1 MKSLA
6 KYLFIATLSAFAFAS
21 CDKAPENEMLNPKGT
36 PVQFTFTART
46 TSETEATLKVVSNV
60 PVPADVAIALAVDP
74 ASTMKSGMSFP
85 SELVMKAGESEVT
98 GQLVIDKDA
107 LVPGTT
113 TTAKLAASVAG
124 VVFGSAEANTI
135 TIEPKEEPKPEPTG
149 DSDIKIDGEFSDWD
163 DVKTVLISEDES
175 KPLKAF
181 KVAFDKEYIYFYHKR
196 NNDPAMWGG
205 GYYYFFVDTDNNVA
219 TGPADRDNLIGLDK
233 WMYLYFFLGSSE
245 APEIPDAP
253 AGATETEEY
262 ACAANALAG
271 KISEDVVE
279 TEIRIPLADL
289 GITYGSTI
297 KVYTS
302 GNKSASNLRSQP
314 IVVNVGGEAPKPSF
328 AVDGNFDEW
337 EDIEGVSNGNYIQF
351 KVGSDEENLYFYSY
365 RGLGGRY
372 SALWGGEGYLYLGFE
387 LDGDETNGV
396 ELNGNGMYDFIGFF
410 FPYGGTAEAPAII
423 ETPGEGGGWLPEEF
437 TLANMK
443 CKGVANDEGAFIEY
457 SIPRADLPAIPN
469 TTIEITSWGNKDMNK
484 VTIDCR
490 L

>member
-245 APEIPDAP
+245 APESPDAP

-469 TTIEITSWGNKDMNK
+469 TTIKITSWGNKDMNK